1 MADQKQSLPNAP
13 PSYTV
18 QDSVASSSSATG
30 GHSDPAEPQKA
41 APSKAAQG
49 KGNDNDL
56 PPPPFTSAP
65 APAAGLAPAPTHA
78 PASASAT
85 QHTSLIVGGVPPL
98 PEARSVTGR
107 ATARFLEAALYAFMF
122 YILLM
127 IILTGKLESSWNDA
141 AKRRHRGHGDPGW
154 HDGGDGWWTALFGA
168 PTSGQNGTAEAQ
180 IGTRV

>member
-122 YILLM
+122 YILR
-127 IILTGKLESSWNDA
+127 ESSKKGSWKRTDVKSSDPDA
-141 AKRRHRGHGDPGW
+141 
-154 HDGGDGWWTALFGA
+154 
-168 PTSGQNGTAEAQ
+168 QNGVIAAMVIQVGMTAVMA
-180 IGTRV
+180 GGPLSSARRRAGRMGRLRLK